1 MSLPL
6 TFKPVGATIA
16 MNFPSQY
23 RDAMSSPFYERLG
36 ARIKAR
42 REEIHLRQSELAES
56 IGLSR
61 TSVTNIERGR
71 QRLFLDQFAE
81 ICRALKVA
89 PSEMIPEPVSQEAER
104 STIRS
109 ASIGPASV
117 RKFLAS
123 IDLNAGAN
131 E

>member
-1 MSLPL
+1 
-6 TFKPVGATIA
+6 
-16 MNFPSQY
+16 
-23 RDAMSSPFYERLG
+23 MSSTFYEVLG

-42 REEIHLRQSELAES
+42 REGINLRQAELAES

-81 ICRALKVA
+81 ICHVLKVA
-89 PSEMIPEPVSQEAER
+89 PSEIIPDHLNKNMKR
-104 STIRS
+104 KTKLS
-109 ASIGPASV
+109 APITPASV
-117 RKFLAS
+117 QKFLAS
-123 IDLNAGAN
+123 IDLSDGAG

>member
-1 MSLPL
+1 MSL
-6 TFKPVGATIA
+6 
-16 MNFPSQY
+16 
-23 RDAMSSPFYERLG
+23 PFYERLG
-36 ARIKAR
+36 ARIKVR
-42 REEIHLRQSELAES
+42 REEIHMRQAELAES

-81 ICRALKVA
+81 ICHVLKVA
-89 PSEMIPEPVSQEAER
+89 PSEMIPDPVSQEAER
-104 STIRS
+104 LAIRS

-123 IDLNAGAN
+123 IDLDEGAS

>member
-1 MSLPL
+1 
-6 TFKPVGATIA
+6 
-16 MNFPSQY
+16 
-23 RDAMSSPFYERLG
+23 MSSLFYEKLG

-42 REEIHLRQSELAES
+42 REEIHLRQAELAES

-71 QRLFLDQFAE
+71 QRLFLDQFAD
-81 ICRALKVA
+81 ICRVLKVA
-89 PSEMIPEPVSQEAER
+89 PSQMIPDPASQDSER
-104 STIRS
+104 LATRS

-123 IDLNAGAN
+123 IDLEEGAN
-131 E
+131 K

>member
-1 MSLPL
+1 MSL
-6 TFKPVGATIA
+6 
-16 MNFPSQY
+16 
-23 RDAMSSPFYERLG
+23 PFYERLG

-42 REEIHLRQSELAES
+42 REEIHLRQAELAEG

-81 ICRALKVA
+81 ICHVLKVA
-89 PSEMIPEPVSQEAER
+89 PSEMIPDPVSQDTER

-109 ASIGPASV
+109 AAVGPASV

-123 IDLNAGAN
+123 IDLDEGTMNDAG
-131 E
+131 